1 MASWR
6 HEAALVAVLVAGCS
20 VGEGQG
26 AITVNVQAPECDLDE
41 AAYELEPSFFSGEI
55 TGVQLNIRIQRGSRI
70 EGYADG
76 LVIHVS
82 DVSEVFSSRIGIPI
96 EVESST
102 MAFLQTV
109 IYFNET
115 CPSGFPDF
123 FTNQPVMMEG
133 QSGAVIFSAIYAP
146 NIEAGATLIEGRLVD
161 VVYEDAADPVG
172 THATVNGTF
181 SFFYQRGA
189 PAQRFP

>member
-6 HEAALVAVLVAGCS
+6 HEAALFAFLVVGCS

-26 AITVNVQAPECDLDE
+26 EITANVQAPACDLDE
-41 AAYELEPSFFSGEI
+41 AAYELQPSFFSGEI
-55 TGVQLNIRIQRGSRI
+55 TDAQLNIRIQRGSEI

-76 LVIHVS
+76 LIIHVGDTS
-82 DVSEVFSSRIGIPI
+82 DVFRSRLGVPI
-96 EVESST
+96 EVDPDNFG
-102 MAFLQTV
+102 FLQTV
-109 IYFNET
+109 IYFNQT

-123 FTNQPVMMEG
+123 FTTQPVIMEG
-133 QSGAVIFSAIYAP
+133 QSGSVTFSAIYAP
-146 NIEAGATLIEGRLVD
+146 DIEPGATLIEGVLRD
-161 VVYEDAADPVG
+161 VEYEDATSPTD